1 MGLLERLGLRP
12 AQAKES
18 ISPAAPAAATPSY
31 PAAAVA
37 QLVGAN
43 WISCM
48 FDPWH
53 PLEQRLGPLYDL
65 GPEGQPPKA
74 YKSLTAS
81 RGDQDSREA
90 RVYFE
95 QRYLDYLTGALSF
108 VVTYYNREAEGY
120 HMFMWKGVKMNG
132 LPVFSNFI
140 PDRTEEEAR
149 KIWRTAYL
157 AYGNVSLP
165 ALTVV
170 SGKSGWTA
178 LETALKA
185 LPTPESKVLW
195 LASVDLP
202 SFPQAQQ
209 PNEASTVL
217 MLAHPGTDTGRRPLV
232 YYTAPVVV
240 TVQEAKRQGRE
251 KPRVAALRQAVEQ
264 ACAAAGLRPA
274 DIGKVVT
281 DAGRHTP
288 EASAR
293 LGELGGALAEPMPE
307 FDLLKDR
314 IDFASLLGE
323 LGANTVNLSLL
334 VGAYAAYRHNVPVL
348 YVSTVDPDAGRAM
361 LILPPAGHVPPAP
374 GRKFKELSNIGQW
387 YSPWW
392 GKRLDGRKDYTE
404 ALD

>member
-12 AQAKES
+12 AQARKPGS
-18 ISPAAPAAATPSY
+18 IPAAAPAAPSY
-31 PAAAVA
+31 SAAAVA

-43 WISCM
+43 WVSCM

-65 GPEGQPPKA
+65 GPDGQPPKA
-74 YKSLTAS
+74 FKSLTGSTGQAWPGG
-81 RGDQDSREA
+81 RAHLEGK
-90 RVYFE
+90 
-95 QRYLDYLTGALSF
+95 YLDELTGALSF
-108 VVTYYNREAEGY
+108 VVTYYNQEAEGY

-132 LPVFSNFI
+132 LPVVSNFI

-149 KIWRTAYL
+149 EIWSNAYL
-157 AYGNVSLP
+157 AYGNVSQP

-170 SGKSGWTA
+170 SGKCGWTG

-185 LPTPESKVLW
+185 LPTPDSKVLW
-195 LASVDLP
+195 LAAVDLP
-202 SFPQAQQ
+202 NYPKPQQ

-240 TVQEAKRQGRE
+240 PVQEAKRQGRE
-251 KPRVAALRQAVEQ
+251 KPRVVALRQAVEQ

-293 LGELGGALAEPMPE
+293 LGELGGALAELMPE

-404 ALD
+404 AVD

>member
-12 AQAKES
+12 VQARES
-18 ISPAAPAAATPSY
+18 SSIPAAPAALSY

-53 PLEQRLGPLYDL
+53 PLEQRLSSLYDL
-65 GPEGQPPKA
+65 GPDGQPPKA
-74 YKSLTAS
+74 FKSLTGS
-81 RGDQDSREA
+81 RGDQVSRISHIC
-90 RVYFE
+90 FE
-95 QRYLDYLTGALSF
+95 QDYLDYLTGALSF
-108 VVTYYNREAEGY
+108 VVTYYNQEAEGY
-120 HMFMWKGVKMNG
+120 HMFMWKGVRMNG
-132 LPVFSNFI
+132 LPVVANFV
-140 PDRTEEEAR
+140 PERTEEEAR
-149 KIWRTAYL
+149 KIWRSAYL
-157 AYGNVSLP
+157 SYGNVSQP

-170 SGKSGWTA
+170 SGKSGWTG

-185 LPTPESKVLW
+185 LPTFDSKVLW
-195 LASVDLP
+195 LTSVDLP
-202 SFPQAQQ
+202 SFPKAQQ

-240 TVQEAKRQGRE
+240 PVQEAKRQGRE

-293 LGELGGALAEPMPE
+293 LGELGGALAELMPE

-404 ALD
+404 AVD

>member
-1 MGLLERLGLRP
+1 MGLLDLLGLRA
-12 AQAKES
+12 AQGKDTNTGAS
-18 ISPAAPAAATPSY
+18 AAPAC

-43 WISCM
+43 WVSCM
-48 FDPWH
+48 FDPGYAM
-53 PLEQRLGPLYDL
+53 EKYITPLYDL

-74 YKSLTAS
+74 FKSLTGSA
-81 RGDQDSREA
+81 GDQTSR
-90 RVYFE
+90 VSHIGFE
-95 QRYLDYLTGALSF
+95 RKYLVELTQALSF
-108 VVTYYNREAEGY
+108 LVTYYNREAEGF
-120 HMFMWKGVKMNG
+120 HMFMWNGVKMNG
-132 LPVFSNFI
+132 LPVIANFI

-149 KIWRTAYL
+149 KIWRSAYL
-157 AYGNVSLP
+157 AYGDTSLP

-170 SGKSGWTA
+170 SGNSGWTA

-185 LPTPESKVLW
+185 LPTPDSKVLW
-195 LASVDLP
+195 LTSVDLP
-202 SFPQAQQ
+202 SFPKAQQ

-217 MLAHPGTDTGRRPLV
+217 MLGHPGTDTGRRPLV

-240 TVQEAKRQGRE
+240 PVKDVKRRREE

-264 ACAAAGLRPA
+264 ACAAAGLKPQ

-288 EASAR
+288 PASAR
-293 LGELGGALAEPMPE
+293 LGELGGALADLMPD
-307 FDLLKDR
+307 FDVLKDR
-314 IDFASLLGE
+314 IDFAALLGD

-361 LILPPAGHVPPAP
+361 LILPPAGHVPPDP
-374 GRKFKELSNIGQW
+374 YRKFKEHLNIGQW
-387 YSPWW
+387 YAPWW
-392 GKRLDGRKDYTE
+392 GPRLDGRKDYSAATQ
-404 ALD
+404 